1 MKTLAAAALGLYW
14 SNTMVMLYEVML
26 RLRYSYVAAAATAAA
41 SARKEAVLWPPYQ
54 PGEDQRVCSSY
65 GFSRFLP
72 AS

>member
-1 MKTLAAAALGLYW
+1 
-14 SNTMVMLYEVML
+14 MVMLCEVVL

-41 SARKEAVLWPPYQ
+41 SARKEAVLWPPSQ
-54 PGEDQRVCSSY
+54 PGEDKPVCSSY

>member
-1 MKTLAAAALGLYW
+1 MLAVALGLHW
-14 SNTMVMLYEVML
+14 GGIMVMLCEVML
-26 RLRYSYVAAAATAAA
+26 RLCYSYVAAAATAAA